1 MLHFLSYPTTT
12 DNFGMT
18 FIPTRI
24 YLRINAFS
32 SEGFA
37 SLVPS
42 GNCRSILK
50 RRQALLQMKRAM
62 TLSQTLKLYQYQ
74 QSQRCRALLNSSPP
88 SSEVSKYR
96 DPLHILQDYIAEVSP
111 AVLVFCHC
119 PVHAPDLDVIYTAGT

>member
-42 GNCRSILK
+42 GNCGSISK

-74 QSQRCRALLNSSPP
+74 QSQRYRALLNSSPP

-96 DPLHILQDYIAEVSP
+96 DPLHILQDYIAKVSP

-119 PVHAPDLDVIYTAGT
+119 PVHAPDLDVIYAAGT